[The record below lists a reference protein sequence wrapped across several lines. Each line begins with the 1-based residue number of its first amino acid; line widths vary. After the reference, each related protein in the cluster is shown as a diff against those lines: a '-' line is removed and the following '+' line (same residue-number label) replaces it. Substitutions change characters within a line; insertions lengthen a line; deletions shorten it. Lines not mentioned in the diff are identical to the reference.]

1 LGWGTP
7 QPKRRDLKE
16 GNHSKKGKTMT
27 TATRVSKVR
36 NIVSNILI
44 FLPSIALVGS
54 SFAKFA
60 HVPGIVAQMT
70 ALGFNGPKLMIL
82 AVLELASAALFL
94 VPKTRPFGLLLVSA
108 YLGGAIAAQLGHGQ
122 PPAPPAVLLALI
134 WIGTWLKKEYK
145 TM

>member
-1 LGWGTP
+1 MP
-7 QPKRRDLKE
+7 
-16 GNHSKKGKTMT
+16 

-44 FLPSIALVGS
+44 FLPSIALLGS

-70 ALGFNGPKLMIL
+70 ALGFHGPRLMIV
-82 AVLELASAALFL
+82 AVLELASVALL
-94 VPKTRPFGLLLVSA
+94 LPPKTRPVGLLLVSA

-134 WIGTWLKKEYK
+134 WMGTWLRKEYIAA
-145 TM
+145 

>member
-1 LGWGTP
+1 
-7 QPKRRDLKE
+7 
-16 GNHSKKGKTMT
+16 MT

-44 FLPSIALVGS
+44 FLPSIALLGS

-70 ALGFNGPKLMIL
+70 ALGFDGPRLMTL
-82 AVLELASAALFL
+82 AVLELASAVAFL

-122 PPAPPAVLLALI
+122 PPESPAVLLALI
-134 WIGTWLKKEYK
+134 WIGMWLKKSAI
-145 TM
+145 TT